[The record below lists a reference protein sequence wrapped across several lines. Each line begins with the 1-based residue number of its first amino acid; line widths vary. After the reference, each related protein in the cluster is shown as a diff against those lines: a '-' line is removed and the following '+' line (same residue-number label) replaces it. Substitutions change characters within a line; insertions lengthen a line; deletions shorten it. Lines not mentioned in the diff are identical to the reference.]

1 MMQEKSTV
9 EEVINYAEIGQA
21 IDHDLAAKMVKN
33 FNDAHPE
40 LEKTFTIGKQII
52 EQILAQPGCVALQV
66 YNAINEYGKTTLV
79 YCGLNE
85 RGDIIN
91 KYPVVREDGKIY
103 QVEGLMG
110 DRSNLDWFN

>member
-1 MMQEKSTV
+1 MTQEKSTI
-9 EEVINYAEIGQA
+9 EEVLYEEIGQA
-21 IDHDLAAKMVKN
+21 IDHDLAAKMVKD

-40 LEKTFTIGKQII
+40 LEKTFTIGKTII
-52 EQILAQPGCVALQV
+52 EQILAQPGCVALRV

-85 RGDIIN
+85 NGDIIN

-103 QVEGLMG
+103 ITEGLIG
-110 DRSNLDWFN
+110 DRSNLDWFH